1 MIGVVSSRQISSAA
15 SATTTATLA
24 GLCDHLERT
33 RHPRLREALPRLEQ
47 LADALARGHCSDAPR
62 RSSSGG
68 QTLRNLRDIVD
79 ALGDEME
86 AHMRRAESAFFPL
99 CRRLDRAGAAGAPD
113 TGTAPCRGLVE
124 AAVRLMA
131 AEDDDARE
139 ALDALRALTN
149 DFAPPA
155 DACDSYRALLRG
167 FRELDAD
174 LRRHLDEEKRFLF
187 PRALAADAAAA
198 AQAAHP

>member
-1 MIGVVSSRQISSAA
+1 
-15 SATTTATLA
+15 
-24 GLCDHLERT
+24 
-33 RHPRLREALPRLEQ
+33 
-47 LADALARGHCSDAPR
+47 
-62 RSSSGG
+62 
-68 QTLRNLRDIVD
+68 VD

-113 TGTAPCRGLVE
+113 TGTAHCRGLVE

-174 LRRHLDEEKRFLF
+174 LRRHLDEEKALSVS
-187 PRALAADAAAA
+187 PRSGRGTPPLPQRKRRTHDRLSVVVKRIFSCFRIV
-198 AQAAHP
+198 HGSDDENR